1 VASAEGAAGRVARAW
16 QRMPAEGRLAAV
28 ASVGLFVAMF
38 LPWYQI
44 TVRTPSGL
52 DSRTL
57 TAFGDFSWI
66 EAAVLVVAVGVL
78 VLLFTRAEGRAFHL
92 PGGDGTIIFAA
103 GLWATALLVWRAFDK
118 PTATAATAVGL
129 KWGFVFAF
137 ASSGFLAWA
146 GFRVRA
152 AHRAEPPLPGEG
164 AAEGAGVGPPS
175 APAPA
180 APADPAP
187 VPVAPA
193 WDEAPT
199 VRADEAP
206 TVRSDEAPTVPAD
219 EAQTVRSDEARP
231 TAPVRTDPTPTRPHQ
246 RIRPRPATPPDQ
258 APTTPRPRPAPDD
271 LTRAHGSEEPLPRD
285 DLT

>member
-1 VASAEGAAGRVARAW
+1 
-16 QRMPAEGRLAAV
+16 MPAEGRLAAV

-52 DSRTL
+52 DSRSL
-57 TAFGDFSWI
+57 SAFGDFSWI

-129 KWGFVFAF
+129 KWGFVLAF
-137 ASSGFLAWA
+137 ASSGFLTWA

-164 AAEGAGVGPPS
+164 AAEGAIVGPP
-175 APAPA
+175 APP
-180 APADPAP
+180 PAP
-187 VPVAPA
+187 VAQASAPPLPSAPA

-199 VRADEAP
+199 VRASEAEAP
-206 TVRSDEAPTVPAD
+206 TV
-219 EAQTVRSDEARP
+219 
-231 TAPVRTDPTPTRPHQ
+231 
-246 RIRPRPATPPDQ
+246 
-258 APTTPRPRPAPDD
+258 
-271 LTRAHGSEEPLPRD
+271 
-285 DLT
+285 

>member
-1 VASAEGAAGRVARAW
+1 
-16 QRMPAEGRLAAV
+16 MPAEGRLAAV

-44 TVRTPSGL
+44 TVRTESGL
-52 DSRTL
+52 DSRSL

-78 VLLFTRAEGRAFHL
+78 VLLFTRAEGRAFPL

-129 KWGFVFAF
+129 KGGVGLVF
-137 ASSGFLAWA
+137 ASSGFLTWA

-164 AAEGAGVGPPS
+164 VADGAIVGPPHAPPGPPH
-175 APAPA
+175 APAP
-180 APADPAP
+180 PPAP
-187 VPVAPA
+187 PA
-193 WDEAPT
+193 WAEART
-199 VRADEAP
+199 DR
-206 TVRSDEAPTVPAD
+206 AD
-219 EAQTVRSDEARP
+219 EAQTVRSDEAR
-231 TAPVRTDPTPTRPHQ
+231 TVRAEAAQTVRS
-246 RIRPRPATPPDQ
+246 
-258 APTTPRPRPAPDD
+258 DD
-271 LTRAHGSEEPLPRD
+271 A
-285 DLT
+285 

>member
-1 VASAEGAAGRVARAW
+1 
-16 QRMPAEGRLAAV
+16 MPSDGRLAAV

-44 TVRTPSGL
+44 TVRTESGL
-52 DSRTL
+52 DSRSL

-129 KWGFVFAF
+129 KGGFVFAF
-137 ASSGFLAWA
+137 ASSGFLTWA

-164 AAEGAGVGPPS
+164 VADGAVVGPPPPPGPPAPPPGRGGLPRGGAPRAQAAAARGGRGRRGRRRPAAAPRAARAHAGAGAGV
-175 APAPA
+175 A
-180 APADPAP
+180 
-187 VPVAPA
+187 
-193 WDEAPT
+193 
-199 VRADEAP
+199 
-206 TVRSDEAPTVPAD
+206 
-219 EAQTVRSDEARP
+219 
-231 TAPVRTDPTPTRPHQ
+231 
-246 RIRPRPATPPDQ
+246 
-258 APTTPRPRPAPDD
+258 
-271 LTRAHGSEEPLPRD
+271 
-285 DLT
+285 

>member
-1 VASAEGAAGRVARAW
+1 
-16 QRMPAEGRLAAV
+16 MPSDGRLAAV

-44 TVRTPSGL
+44 TVRTPAGL
-52 DSRTL
+52 DSRSL

-78 VLLFTRAEGRAFHL
+78 VLLFTRAEGRALHL

-137 ASSGFLAWA
+137 ASSGFLTWA

-164 AAEGAGVGPPS
+164 VADGAVVGPPPPPGPPAPTP

-180 APADPAP
+180 WHD
-187 VPVAPA
+187 
-193 WDEAPT
+193 APT

-206 TVRSDEAPTVPAD
+206 TV
-219 EAQTVRSDEARP
+219 
-231 TAPVRTDPTPTRPHQ
+231 
-246 RIRPRPATPPDQ
+246 
-258 APTTPRPRPAPDD
+258 
-271 LTRAHGSEEPLPRD
+271 
-285 DLT
+285 